1 MFFLYINLIL
11 LSALLDF
18 WYNKIRLG
26 ILIVVLLVSIIFLIE
41 NSSKKEL
48 ILEFV
53 FVTLFFSILIISN
66 YFHNK
71 SRPMNKNS
79 LLKSLSSGDKILFLS
94 LILVTGVE
102 KGLVIILFGLFTALI
117 WVYVTRNYFKPDNYL
132 RRTIP
137 IYPFMAFSLIIIGI
151 ING

>member
-1 MFFLYINLIL
+1 MVFLFFNLL
-11 LSALLDF
+11 LLGALFDF
-18 WYNKIRLG
+18 WYQKIRLE
-26 ILIVVLLVSIIFLIE
+26 ILIVVLLVSIIFVIE
-41 NSSKKEL
+41 NSSKTEL
-48 ILEFV
+48 FLEFV

-71 SRPMNKNS
+71 SRSMNKNS
-79 LLKSLSSGDKILFLS
+79 LLKSISSGDKILFIS

-102 KGLVIILFGLFTALI
+102 KGLVIILFGLFTALS

-132 RRTIP
+132 RRAIP

>member
-1 MFFLYINLIL
+1 MVFLFFNLL
-11 LSALLDF
+11 LLGAIFDF
-18 WYNKIRLG
+18 WYQKIRLE
-26 ILIVVLLVSIIFLIE
+26 ILAVILLVSIIFVVE
-41 NSSKKEL
+41 NRSKTEIFL
-48 ILEFV
+48 DFV
-53 FVTLFFSILIISN
+53 FATVFFSILIISN

-71 SRPMNKNS
+71 SRSMSKNS

-94 LILVTGVE
+94 LTLVKGVE
-102 KGLVIILFGLFTALI
+102 KGLVIILFGLFTALS

-137 IYPFMAFSLIIIGI
+137 IYPFMAFSLIIICS